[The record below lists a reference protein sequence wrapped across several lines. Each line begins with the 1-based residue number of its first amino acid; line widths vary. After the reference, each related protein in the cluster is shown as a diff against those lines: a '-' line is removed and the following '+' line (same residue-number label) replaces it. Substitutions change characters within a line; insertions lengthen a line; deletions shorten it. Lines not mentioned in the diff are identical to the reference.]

1 MYNKHKARLGA
12 DNSGGMAVDDNIIT
26 TEAAAASQST
36 LQLLDVLTAGAFA
49 TGGLG
54 ISAALG
60 TAVSSVEQM
69 AILTGDA
76 ALGAVQEGGE
86 ELMRVVN
93 GGCEWW

>member
-1 MYNKHKARLGA
+1 MSLSINQNKERLSLSLLNHCA
-12 DNSGGMAVDDNIIT
+12 QVR
-26 TEAAAASQST
+26 AAMPES
-36 LQLLDVLTAGAFA
+36 
-49 TGGLG
+49 
-54 ISAALG
+54 